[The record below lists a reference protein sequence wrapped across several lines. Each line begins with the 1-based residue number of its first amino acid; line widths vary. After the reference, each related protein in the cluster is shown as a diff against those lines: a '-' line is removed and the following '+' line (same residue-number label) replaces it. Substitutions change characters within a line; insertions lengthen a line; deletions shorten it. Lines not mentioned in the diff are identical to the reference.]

1 MYILVIE
8 DNPDLVANLYDYL
21 EPKGYILDAAYD
33 SRSGM
38 QFIQDKVYDAI
49 VLDLTLP
56 GLDGLEVCRRI
67 RDAGV
72 TTPVLMLTARDTL
85 DAKLDGFTAG
95 TDDYLVKPFALQEL
109 EARLRALVRRSRGEQ
124 EREVL
129 QVADLVFDPDTLR
142 VERAGQQISLP
153 PIPLKLLTLLIRQS
167 PRVVP
172 KRELERRI
180 WGNERPDSDAL
191 RTHLHVLRSAIDKPF
206 ETPLLRTVHGMG
218 YQLAAPD
225 EIQD

>member
-21 EPKGYILDAAYD
+21 EPKGYIVDAAYD

-72 TTPVLMLTARDTL
+72 NTPVLMLTARDTL
-85 DAKLDGFTAG
+85 DDKLNGFSAG

-109 EARLRALVRRSRGEQ
+109 EARLRALVRRSRGDQ
-124 EREVL
+124 ERDVL
-129 QVADLVFDPDTLR
+129 QVADLVFDPATLR
-142 VERAGQQISLP
+142 VERAGQQIALP

-191 RTHLHVLRSAIDKPF
+191 RIYLYVLRSAIDKPF

-218 YQLAAPD
+218 YQLAEPD